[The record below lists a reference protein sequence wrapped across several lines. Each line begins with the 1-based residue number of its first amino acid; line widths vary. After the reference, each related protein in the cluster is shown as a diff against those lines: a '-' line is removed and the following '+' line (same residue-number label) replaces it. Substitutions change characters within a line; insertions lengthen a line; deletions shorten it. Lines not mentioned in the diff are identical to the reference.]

1 MNLKEMIRRK
11 VFGILG
17 LAKVDSDPDDSR
29 ITFINDSERLLKT
42 RIREYNIWYDGDGD
56 ELLNFYTGQT
66 VFDYNYEPYYSRN
79 KKNYFWSVSSTENN
93 IKRTHSGQARN
104 IVDTLVAIM
113 KFPHIKAGP
122 VTNSGKNNEINENLQ
137 TILNDC
143 KLSDIYKQEQMP
155 MTLVEGWGC
164 YRIDWDLDVSD
175 YPFPV
180 YYRAENV
187 DFVYRNKRII
197 GVIFKDYYV
206 GEKGQKYLLVET
218 RKQKY
223 DPDRRERNLV
233 VEKEL
238 FRVDK
243 SGDFVTKVEFGEV
256 PELRDTNSY
265 VEIGPF
271 DSLFAVPSVF
281 FGNTSKIGGPGRS
294 IFQGKIDLLDD
305 LDQCLSQSANTVR
318 RSTTRE
324 YFNTDF
330 LERDE
335 ETGMPKQ
342 PKVFDRAYTMYAGG
356 KNMNGE
362 STGDPVQVTQ
372 PAINFQ
378 QYSDQAVAILMQ
390 IINGVMSPATLG
402 IDISKKDNAEAQREK
417 EKVTIFTRN
426 SILDTEAEILK
437 DLCSQLLCAY
447 EFMHKNEISC
457 KKYEISVKFSDFA
470 DDSYEAKLEKL
481 GNAFDAENISEEM
494 YMSKLYGN
502 SLTDKEYERELN
514 WLKEHHTK
522 PRDDGMLGMMG
533 ANTPQNQEGM
543 MMNEENGETDFL

>member
-1 MNLKEMIRRK
+1 MNLREMIRRK
-11 VFGILG
+11 VLGILG
-17 LAKVDSDPDDSR
+17 IAKVSSNPDDDR
-29 ITFINDSERLLKT
+29 LTFINDSERLMRT

-79 KKNYFWSVSSTENN
+79 KKNYFWSISSTENN

-104 IVDTLVAIM
+104 VVDTLVAIM
-113 KFPHIKAGP
+113 RFPHISAGP
-122 VTNSGKNNEINENLQ
+122 RNNSGKNNVVNENLQ
-137 TILNDC
+137 AILKDS
-143 KLSDIYKQEQMP
+143 KLKEVYKQEQMP

-175 YPFPV
+175 YPFAT
-180 YYRAENV
+180 YYRADNV
-187 DFVYRNKRII
+187 DFVYKNGRVI
-197 GVIFKDYYV
+197 GVIFKDYYI
-206 GEKGQKYLLVET
+206 GKKEQKYLLTET
-218 RKQKY
+218 RRLKY
-223 DPDRRERNLV
+223 DAEKHERCLV
-233 VEKEL
+233 IEKEL
-238 FRVDK
+238 FRMDTR
-243 SGDFVTKVEFGEV
+243 GDFVTKVEFEEV
-256 PELRDTNSY
+256 ENLKKTIDY

-271 DSLFAVPSVF
+271 NSLFAVPSVF

-342 PKVFDRAYTMYAGG
+342 PKVFDRAYTMYTGG
-356 KNMNGE
+356 KNSNGE

-372 PAINFQ
+372 PAVNFQ
-378 QYSDQAVAILMQ
+378 QYSDQAISILMQ

-426 SILDTEAEILK
+426 SILETEGEILK

-447 EFMHKNEISC
+447 EFMHKGTITCHEYNIS
-457 KKYEISVKFSDFA
+457 IKFSDFA
-470 DDSYEAKLEKL
+470 DDSYEVKLEKL
-481 GNAFDAENISEEM
+481 GAAFDAENISEEM

-502 SLTDKEYERELN
+502 SLTDQEYERELA

-522 PRDDGMLGMMG
+522 PRDEGMLGMMG
-533 ANTPQNQEGM
+533 ANTPQDGNEM
-543 MMNEENGETDFL
+543 MMDENGEQNFL